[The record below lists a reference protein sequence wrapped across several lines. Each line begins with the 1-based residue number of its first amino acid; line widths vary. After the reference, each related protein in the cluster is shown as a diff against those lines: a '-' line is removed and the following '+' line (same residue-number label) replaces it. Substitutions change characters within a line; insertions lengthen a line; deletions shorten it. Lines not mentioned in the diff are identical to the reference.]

1 MGLRFRRSLR
11 LLPGVRLNLSG
22 SGVSASFGR
31 RGAWFTV
38 GPRGTRATIG
48 IPGSGL
54 SYTTSSPW
62 RRPPHARPQ
71 APVAAPTDIASIEEP
86 APSPVAPAVT
96 EPAPE
101 AATPAHAVAPLAGL
115 VECPS
120 CGAQVELARDNGAA
134 RAEGD
139 VSQGAGTEVPDTAG
153 EPETFSG
160 EETIEG
166 VMDELG
172 EKPGGPTGD
181 EAGGAA

>member
-1 MGLRFRRSLR
+1 
-11 LLPGVRLNLSG
+11 
-22 SGVSASFGR
+22 SASFGR

-101 AATPAHAVAPLAGL
+101 AATPAHAVAPLA
-115 VECPS
+115 
-120 CGAQVELARDNGAA
+120 
-134 RAEGD
+134 
-139 VSQGAGTEVPDTAG
+139 TPD
-153 EPETFSG
+153 
-160 EETIEG
+160 EG
-166 VMDELG
+166 VEHDEVNLA
-172 EKPGGPTGD
+172 PIVLSLV
-181 EAGGAA
+181 GAIAL